1 VSKLDKFFYD
11 FSGMENKNLDE
22 LTIYNLK
29 LGMKKEKFP
38 EKLIEDTLDEFNKII
53 NELGEQEF
61 REWLVNLH
69 FQIPEPFKNEL
80 RAEEIYNNYENWVE
94 REIVNLE
101 SETNLSWEKQ
111 SEDIA
116 NVNIKARKTQ
126 LALRHRISEVVLDLL
141 N

>member
-1 VSKLDKFFYD
+1 
-11 FSGMENKNLDE
+11 
-22 LTIYNLK
+22 LK